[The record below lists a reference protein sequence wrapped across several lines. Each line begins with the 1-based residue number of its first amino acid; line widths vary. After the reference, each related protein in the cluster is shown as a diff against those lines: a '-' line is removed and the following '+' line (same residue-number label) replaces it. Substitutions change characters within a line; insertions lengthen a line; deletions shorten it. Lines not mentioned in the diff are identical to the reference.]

1 MSNPSNL
8 VKKTVNSLLSYISKA
23 DTIPMIMPAEV
34 SLSESMDVSRS
45 TLLQAYDILID
56 RNIVRVESRSK
67 LVLRRPS
74 ERDYFDD
81 VSEVDSK
88 TQQVE
93 NFILEKFSNN
103 ELKPGDRFSE
113 LQIAKELGANTITVR
128 EVLLKISG
136 TGLIGKSPRK
146 KWEVIDL
153 TPETMTQVTNYRQ
166 LLELNGLSG
175 LFQDE
180 TISPSARKLFERV
193 RSQHQKVDQK
203 TNIER
208 DEIIKME
215 TIFHKGIVSFTG
227 NRFIQQSYDSLF
239 IVSRFHLGQQIMT
252 QQRMHE
258 VLVEHLAVME
268 AILKDDYATAVFE
281 LTRHFDKAKDFFIH
295 SIGDKRQ
302 RRTPKSAS

>member
-8 VKKTVNSLLSYISKA
+8 VKKTVNSLLSFIAKA
-23 DTIPMIMPAEV
+23 NQIPMIMPTEV
-34 SLSESMDVSRS
+34 SLSEAMAVSRS
-45 TLLQAYDILID
+45 TLLQAYDILIE

-67 LVLRRPS
+67 LVLRRPL
-74 ERDYFDD
+74 ELDYFDD

-93 NFILEKFSNN
+93 NFILEKFSKN

-166 LLELNGLSG
+166 LLELDGLLGMFQSG
-175 LFQDE
+175 SLKQ
-180 TISPSARKLFERV
+180 SARKLFEKV
-193 RSQHQKVDQK
+193 SDQHQQVDKK
-203 TNIER
+203 TKIARE
-208 DEIIKME
+208 EIINME
-215 TIFHKGIVSFTG
+215 AIFHKGIVSFTG
-227 NRFIQQSYDSLF
+227 NKFMQQSYDSLF
-239 IVSRFHLGQQIMT
+239 IVSRYHLGQQIMT
-252 QQRMHE
+252 QQRMHD
-258 VLVEHLAVME
+258 VLVEHLAVMG
-268 AILKDDYATAVFE
+268 AILEDDYDAAAHE
-281 LTRHFDKAKDFFIH
+281 LRSHFDKAKEFFIH
-295 SIGDKRQ
+295 SVGETHHLFAEK
-302 RRTPKSAS
+302 TNN